1 MCWNKEISLNT
12 FVFSSF
18 VLALIFYNNTYTQYK
33 IKYFDNSWYYILLSS
48 IFLMQLVESFIWRNI
63 HSTYNQFFSIVASIL
78 LLCQPIISLMLID
91 NKELRHNLILIYV
104 LIFIPYF
111 TYKFMN
117 NQMKSSI
124 SEKGHLVWSF
134 LDNHI
139 AVYFIWIFFFLFSF
153 MYRQNYY
160 GFLFAMGLF
169 LLTYYN
175 YYNDKTIGSMW
186 CWIVNSIMI
195 YFAAYLLLYLPFIE

>member
-12 FVFSSF
+12 FLFSGF

-33 IKYFDNSWYYILLSS
+33 IKYFDNNWYYILLLSVIS
-48 IFLMQLVESFIWRNI
+48 MQLVEYFIWRNI
-63 HSTYNQFFSIVASIL
+63 HSTYNQFFSIVASML
-78 LLCQPIISLMLID
+78 LLFQPIISLMLLD
-91 NKELRHNLILIYV
+91 KWRQSLILTYL

-111 TYKFMN
+111 TYKFMT
-117 NQMKSSI
+117 NQMKTSI
-124 SEKGHLVWSF
+124 SKKGHLLWSF
-134 LDNHI
+134 LDTHI
-139 AVYFIWIFFFLFSF
+139 VMYFIWIFFFLFSF

-160 GFLFAMGLF
+160 GIVFAIGLF
-169 LLTYYN
+169 LFTFYH

-195 YFAAYLLLYLPFIE
+195 YFAFYLLFYLPFAE